1 MLRDSVRTTAY
12 EDAISSNAKSLFEGK
27 VVLDVGCG
35 TGVLSLFCARA
46 GARKVIGVDNS
57 DVIEQAREICSL
69 NGYDGIVTYVK
80 GKMEELLLE
89 GDRGL
94 PLPVGETVD
103 VIVSEWMGYALFFE
117 TMLPSVMA
125 ARDALMTPNGGMMY
139 PNGSRIYLEG
149 GRDAERLGYW
159 NNVHGIDMSPMR
171 ERMARELTQEA
182 WVELVNDEC
191 IITNRAML
199 IEHDLNKCIDE
210 DLDFA
215 SPFELRPRDGGPT
228 SLADVDV
235 DVVEVHQLVISF
247 DVDFAVPGTREVSF
261 STGCQSA
268 PTHWKQVA
276 LWFDP
281 LHNCPVLGRGE
292 VMRGTFRM
300 KRNRENHRSIDMC
313 VTWETGKIVDGIWI
327 RNRDGVIRRSLIA

>member
-215 SPFELRPRDGGPT
+215 SPFELRPRDDCT
-228 SLADVDV
+228 LTNK
-235 DVVEVHQLVISF
+235 L
-247 DVDFAVPGTREVSF
+247 
-261 STGCQSA
+261 
-268 PTHWKQVA
+268 
-276 LWFDP
+276 
-281 LHNCPVLGRGE
+281 
-292 VMRGTFRM
+292 
-300 KRNRENHRSIDMC
+300 
-313 VTWETGKIVDGIWI
+313 
-327 RNRDGVIRRSLIA
+327 